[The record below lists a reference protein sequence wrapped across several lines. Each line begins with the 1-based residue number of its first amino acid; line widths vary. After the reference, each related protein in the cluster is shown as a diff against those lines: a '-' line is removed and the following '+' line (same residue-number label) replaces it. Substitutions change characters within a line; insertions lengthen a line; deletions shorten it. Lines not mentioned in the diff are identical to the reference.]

1 MDALPIQYIPVFRRA
16 ELGHQ
21 PPDLRAV
28 VRALQAEQCPAVQKG
43 QGQAAP
49 EFRQHPPTYTLFYI
63 NTL

>member
-1 MDALPIQYIPVFRRA
+1 MRA

-49 EFRQHPPTYTLFYI
+49 ELRQHPPTYTLFYI